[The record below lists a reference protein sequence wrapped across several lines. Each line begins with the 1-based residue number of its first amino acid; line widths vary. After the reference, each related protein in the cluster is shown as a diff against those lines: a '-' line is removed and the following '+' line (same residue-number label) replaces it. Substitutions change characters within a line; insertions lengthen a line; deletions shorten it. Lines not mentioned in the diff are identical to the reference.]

1 MGWEKF
7 GQAAWGTAAK
17 TSVVEWEGAKD
28 DQDECCICM
37 TALNSQEVYTLECKH
52 AFHKEVQFHVSFYFY
67 FCFSVCIYVI

>member
-17 TSVVEWEGAKD
+17 TSVVEWEGTKD

-52 AFHKEVQFHVSFYFY
+52 AFHKEV
-67 FCFSVCIYVI
+67 